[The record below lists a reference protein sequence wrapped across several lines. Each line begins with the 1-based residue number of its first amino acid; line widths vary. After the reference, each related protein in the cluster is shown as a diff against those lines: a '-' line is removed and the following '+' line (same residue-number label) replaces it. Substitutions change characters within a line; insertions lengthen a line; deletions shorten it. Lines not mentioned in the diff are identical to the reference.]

1 MPLFRH
7 TDEKIIQFVNARKTI
22 DEGRLIF
29 KDFER
34 NMHFTNRAV
43 VLSADYADYAD
54 RNKEN
59 LRSIYEIS
67 RFKAQKFD
75 I

>member
-1 MPLFRH
+1 V
-7 TDEKIIQFVNARKTI
+7 KARKTI
-22 DEGRLIF
+22 DEGKLIF

-59 LRSIYEIS
+59 LRSS
-67 RFKAQKFD
+67 MKSVDSKHRSLLSA
-75 I
+75 